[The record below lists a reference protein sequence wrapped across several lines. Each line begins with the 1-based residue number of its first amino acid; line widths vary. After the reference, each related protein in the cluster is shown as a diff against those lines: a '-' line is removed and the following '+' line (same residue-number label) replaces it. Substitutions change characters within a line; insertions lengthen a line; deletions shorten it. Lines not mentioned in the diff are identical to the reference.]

1 MSFSLPMSGDLL
13 EIELSK
19 CPDDAVLLDES
30 SYSTDIHKFID
41 YLVQQG
47 VAATEF
53 RPRLVQWVADS
64 LNQKIKKA
72 RKKAVLAYLNVPKR
86 TLYRWL
92 RSYFR
97 GGEEAIPPETPRVK
111 GEHLLTQLWKPTII
125 EIWKKGSTNGKTMS
139 AAEVH
144 RKVEQK
150 ANKKQNAEECPSYTT
165 VLRIVKELIEQREI
179 QQGKCSAGQGTEPL
193 LNTRDGKVLIASYP
207 NKVVQADHTKVDV
220 LSKYENGEL
229 VLQFE
234 KVEDDK
240 LPPKEG
246 AIRLWLSILKDSFS
260 KCILSHLFSAKQP
273 GSEEVAL
280 LIRRAILPK
289 YFPADYE
296 LRDVAIPYGFFRHLY
311 TDGGRDLKSKHVQEI
326 GKHLATI
333 SEELGFTCHLRR
345 QVSDGGDAETVFN
358 GLNRQVLSG
367 CPGYTGS
374 SVQNRP
380 KNTESEVCLSSRD
393 LDKLVAWHLYAV
405 HNHDNHPKFET
416 RTRYQVWLDGLDEE
430 LPPVMEERKLD
441 ICLMKVV
448 DAKLYRHGTVRF
460 MTRKYRGEV
469 LKGVNAASVTLR
481 YNPDNI
487 LRLLAFEKE
496 VNEKPGRFLG
506 YVEMLEDEVNLL
518 NLWIDELK
526 LDIRKIDF
534 KKLATETLR
543 LDEIKEIRRAVTV
556 KAKQTKKA
564 NRGTRLKYQG
574 KQDDLIEARK
584 ADKKKQQAEE
594 HSRLRAAAKDSSR
607 PENTNSQ
614 AQEID
619 TASTTQMIT
628 VESKSEQLIS
638 ASKLAPESVA
648 SAQSAIAQT
657 TSPNDTRSIAKPSE
671 PGNVIDLQKR
681 LQEKNQVEF
690 FEKQLQIAE
699 QERPKLLVPRHTR
712 RSR

>member
-1 MSFSLPMSGDLL
+1 MSGDLL
-13 EIELSK
+13 ETELPE
-19 CPDDAVLLDES
+19 CPDNAVLLDES
-30 SYSTDIHKFID
+30 SYSTDIHQFIEH
-41 YLVQQG
+41 LVQQG

-86 TLYRWL
+86 TFYRWL

-97 GGEEAIPPETPRVK
+97 GGEEAIPLETPRTK
-111 GEHLLTQLWKPTII
+111 GEHLLTQLWKPFII
-125 EIWKKGSTNGKTMS
+125 ATWEKGSRNGKIMS

-144 RKVEQK
+144 RKVEQEADQK
-150 ANKKQNAEECPSYTT
+150 RNTEEYPAYTT

-179 QQGKCSAGQGTEPL
+179 QEGKCSAGQGTEPL
-193 LNTRDGKVLIASYP
+193 LPTRDGKALKATYP

-220 LSKYENGEL
+220 LSKFEDGKL
-229 VLQFE
+229 VLQFK
-234 KVEDDK
+234 KVDDDK
-240 LPPKEG
+240 VSPEKG
-246 AIRLWLSILKDSFS
+246 ATRLWLSILKDSFS

-289 YFPADYE
+289 HFPADYD
-296 LRDVAIPYGFFRHLY
+296 LRDVAMPYGFFRHFY
-311 TDGGRDLKSKHVQEI
+311 TDGGRDLKAKHIKEI
-326 GKHLATI
+326 GKHLAAI

-345 QVSDGGDAETVFN
+345 QVSDGGDVEAVFN
-358 GLNRQVLSG
+358 GLNHQVWSN

-374 SVQNRP
+374 SVQKRP
-380 KNTESEVCLSSRD
+380 KNAESEVCLGSRD

-405 HNHDNHPKFET
+405 HNHANHPKFET
-416 RTRYQVWLDGLDEE
+416 RSRYQVWLDGFNEE

-448 DAKLYRHGTVRF
+448 DAKLYKHGTVRF
-460 MTRKYRGEV
+460 MTRRYRGEV

-496 VNEKPGRFLG
+496 VNEKPGKFLG
-506 YVEMLEDEVNLL
+506 YVEMSEDEVNLL
-518 NLWIDELK
+518 NVWIDELE
-526 LDIRKIDF
+526 LDIRKINPN
-534 KKLATETLR
+534 KLATETLR
-543 LDEIKEIRRAVTV
+543 LDEIKEIRRAVTT
-556 KAKQTKKA
+556 KAKQTKNV
-564 NRGTRLKYQG
+564 NRGTRLKYEG
-574 KQDDLIEARK
+574 KQDGLIEEREAE
-584 ADKKKQQAEE
+584 KKKQQAQE
-594 HSRLRAAAKDSSR
+594 HSRLRAAAKASSR
-607 PENTNSQ
+607 PENSNSQ
-614 AQEID
+614 AQGID
-619 TASTTQMIT
+619 TAPTTQTIAAK
-628 VESKSEQLIS
+628 SKSKQTLAA
-638 ASKLAPESVA
+638 ASNPAPESVA
-648 SAQSAIAQT
+648 STQSATAQT
-657 TSPNDTRSIAKPSE
+657 TSTEDTQLIAKPSE

-690 FEKQLQIAE
+690 FEQQLQLAE
-699 QERPKLLVPRHTR
+699 QERPKLIVPRRAR

>member
-1 MSFSLPMSGDLL
+1 MPGDLP
-13 EIELSK
+13 ETELPE

-30 SYSTDIHKFID
+30 SYSTDVHRFIEH
-41 YLVQQG
+41 LVQQG
-47 VAATEF
+47 VATTEF

-72 RKKAVLAYLNVPKR
+72 RKKAVLTYLNVSKR
-86 TLYRWL
+86 TFYRWL

-111 GEHLLTQLWKPTII
+111 GEHLLTQLWKSFIRETW
-125 EIWKKGSTNGKTMS
+125 EKGSTNGKIMS

-144 RKVEQK
+144 RKVEQE
-150 ANKKQNAEECPSYTT
+150 AEQKRNTEEYPSYTT

-179 QQGKCSAGQGTEPL
+179 QEGKYSAGQGTEPI
-193 LNTRDGKVLIASYP
+193 LNTRDGKVLKASYP
-207 NKVVQADHTKVDV
+207 NKVVQADHTKVD
-220 LSKYENGEL
+220 LISEYENGEL
-229 VLQFE
+229 VLRFE
-234 KVEDDK
+234 KVKDDK

-289 YFPADYE
+289 YFPADYD

-311 TDGGRDLKSKHVQEI
+311 TDGGRDLKSKHVKEI

-345 QVSDGGDAETVFN
+345 QVSDGGDVETVFN
-358 GLNRQVLSG
+358 GLNRQVWSN

-374 SVQNRP
+374 NVQKRP
-380 KNTESEVCLSSRD
+380 KNAESEVCLSSRD

-416 RTRYQVWLDGLDEE
+416 RSRYQVWLDGFDGD

-448 DAKLYRHGTVRF
+448 DAKLYKHGTVRF
-460 MTRKYRGEV
+460 MTRRYRGEI
-469 LKGVNAASVTLR
+469 LKGVNSASVTLR

-518 NLWIDELK
+518 NWWIDEFELE
-526 LDIRKIDF
+526 IRKINPN
-534 KKLATETLR
+534 KLATETLR
-543 LDEIKEIRRAVTV
+543 LDEIKEIRRAVTA
-556 KAKQTKKA
+556 KAKQNKKA
-564 NRGTRLKYQG
+564 HRGTRLKYQG
-574 KQDDLIEARK
+574 KQDSLIDTKK
-584 ADKKKQQAEE
+584 ADKRKQQDQEQR
-594 HSRLRAAAKDSSR
+594 RLRAAAKASSC
-607 PENTNSQ
+607 PENSTSQ
-614 AQEID
+614 AREID
-619 TASTTQMIT
+619 TAPTIQTIGIPPVLEKVLTATSN
-628 VESKSEQLIS
+628 L
-638 ASKLAPESVA
+638 ASESVA
-648 SAQSAIAQT
+648 VTQSTTVQT
-657 TSPNDTRSIAKPSE
+657 TGSDETRSIAKPSE

-690 FEKQLQIAE
+690 FEQQLQIAE

>member
-1 MSFSLPMSGDLL
+1 MSGDLL
-13 EIELSK
+13 ETELPE

-30 SYSTDIHKFID
+30 SYSTDIHKFIE

-72 RKKAVLAYLNVPKR
+72 RRKAVLAYLNVPNR
-86 TLYRWL
+86 TFYNWL
-92 RSYFR
+92 RSYFQ
-97 GGEEAIPPETPRVK
+97 GGEEAIPLETPRVK
-111 GEHLLTQLWKPTII
+111 GEHLLTQLWKPII
-125 EIWKKGSTNGKTMS
+125 IKIWEKGSKNGKIMS
-139 AAEVH
+139 AAAVYQ
-144 RKVEQK
+144 KVEQE
-150 ANKKQNAEECPSYTT
+150 ANQKRNTEEYPSYTT

-179 QQGKCSAGQGTEPL
+179 QEGKCSAGQGAEPL
-193 LNTRDGKVLIASYP
+193 LNTREGKALKASYP

-220 LSKYENGEL
+220 LSKFEDGEL
-229 VLQFE
+229 ILQFE
-234 KVEDDK
+234 KVKDDK
-240 LPPKEG
+240 LPPREG
-246 AIRLWLSILKDSFS
+246 ATRLWLSILKDSFS

-289 YFPADYE
+289 YFPADYD

-311 TDGGRDLKSKHVQEI
+311 TDGGRDLKSKHVKEI

-333 SEELGFTCHLRR
+333 SEEIGFTCHLRR
-345 QVSDGGDAETVFN
+345 QVSDGGDAEAVFN
-358 GLNRQVLSG
+358 GLNCQVWSN

-416 RTRYQVWLDGLDEE
+416 RTRYRVWLDGLDEE

-526 LDIRKIDF
+526 LDIHKIDPQ
-534 KKLATETLR
+534 KLATEILR
-543 LDEIKEIRRAVTV
+543 LDEIKEIRRAVTT
-556 KAKQTKKA
+556 KAKQTEKA

-574 KQDDLIEARK
+574 KQDDLIEVKK
-584 ADKKKQQAEE
+584 ADKKKQQAQE
-594 HSRLRAAAKDSSR
+594 HRRLRAAAKASSC
-607 PENTNSQ
+607 PENINSQ

-619 TASTTQMIT
+619 TAPTTQTIT
-628 VESKSEQLIS
+628 AESKSKQLIA
-638 ASKLAPESVA
+638 ASSNLALESVTA
-648 SAQSAIAQT
+648 PQSATVQA
-657 TSPNDTRSIAKPSE
+657 TSSDDTHSIAKLSE
-671 PGNVIDLQKR
+671 PVSVIDIQQR
-681 LQEKNQVEF
+681 LQEKNQVHF
-690 FEKQLQIAE
+690 FEQQLKLAE
-699 QERPKLLVPRHTR
+699 EQRPKLIVPRRTR
-712 RSR
+712 RF